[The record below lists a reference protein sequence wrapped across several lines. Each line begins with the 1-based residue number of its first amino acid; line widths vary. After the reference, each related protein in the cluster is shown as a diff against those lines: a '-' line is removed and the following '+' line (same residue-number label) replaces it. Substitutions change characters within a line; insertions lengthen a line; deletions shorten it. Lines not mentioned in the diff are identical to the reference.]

1 MVIDMPNHMKTII
14 LLAAAAGLA
23 ATVSYAE
30 RIYHWT
36 DTSGVA
42 HLTQHPPPAEG
53 RLNDVMDYT
62 NSDQTPAKTER
73 NERRKGNYENEEPI
87 QPGTETYQS
96 EKMEQAVAE
105 DNYCYL
111 QAPDIDVY
119 VRVWA
124 PDSYG
129 DQGPK
134 LWSGLISKNQQQKIA
149 SPNGRVIYDY
159 QKEYKGPFGGGSSA
173 NCSGGGVI
181 QLLR

>member
-62 NSDQTPAKTER
+62 SSDQTPAKTER
-73 NERRKGNYENEEPI
+73 NERRKGNYENEEPM

-124 PDSYG
+124 PDTMVIRDPNYGAASYRKTSSRKS
-129 DQGPK
+129 P
-134 LWSGLISKNQQQKIA
+134 LRTAGLSMIIRKNTK
-149 SPNGRVIYDY
+149 D
-159 QKEYKGPFGGGSSA
+159 
-173 NCSGGGVI
+173 
-181 QLLR
+181 LLGAAHRQTAAVAALFSF